1 MRATHADRVRCY
13 FDRQAQRFDAI
24 YAEDKRLSQKLVD
37 GLFRRVVHR
46 RFELTFDLC
55 GDLAGKRVL
64 DIGCGS
70 GRYSVECARR
80 GAEVVG
86 LDFAPA
92 MIEMARSAAD
102 VAGVASRCR
111 FINADF
117 LSCCELN
124 HYEICLAIGF
134 FDYVE
139 DPRSILERVRRTGA
153 AHVVG
158 SFPIRWTL
166 RSLSRWVRL
175 SLSHCPVH
183 YYDAEECSE
192 LFRETG
198 WTSVAVHRLSRD
210 YLVSGRIDTDRSNDQ
225 QANPGS

>member
-1 MRATHADRVRCY
+1 MQATHADRVRRY

-24 YAEDKRLSQKLVD
+24 YGEDKGLSQKLVD
-37 GLFRRVVHR
+37 RLFRAVVHR
-46 RFELTFDLC
+46 RFELTFELC

-80 GAEVVG
+80 GADVVG

-92 MIEMARSAAD
+92 MIEMARNAAAE
-102 VAGVASRCR
+102 AGVAERCR
-111 FINADF
+111 FVNAEF
-117 LSCCELN
+117 VGCCELH

-134 FDYVE
+134 FDYAA
-139 DPRSILERVRRTGA
+139 DPRTILEKARQTGA
-153 AHVVG
+153 EHVIG
-158 SFPIRWTL
+158 SFPVRWTL
-166 RSLSRWVRL
+166 RSLSRWARL
-175 SLSHCPVH
+175 TLSHCPVH
-183 YYDAEECSE
+183 FYNAKECTE

-210 YLVSGRIDTDRSNDQ
+210 YLVSGRIE
-225 QANPGS
+225 